1 MTKSIK
7 GKKGFQEIPSEHA
20 KTKRGVFYLTP
31 TQMNDLR
38 AYCDSINTT
47 PSELIRKRLSDIIGI
62 E

>member
-7 GKKGFQEIPSEHA
+7 GKKGFQLIPSDHK

-38 AYCDSINTT
+38 DYCKSINTT
-47 PSELIRKRLSDIIGI
+47 PSELIRERLRDIIKD
-62 E
+62 